1 MRSSSPSL
9 CGGAPC
15 SRYIDGV
22 LRALL
27 PRHAYL
33 RVLEGRLIRPDRRL
47 RVCAPWQWQRLV
59 VLQLPASHACPL
71 YQIWAALKKWKAPAL
86 EEARLNLAMVTSAVP
101 VAERSY
107 LPQDALPG
115 AQYQPDRVSRL
126 LWLQAL
132 RRTSFPS
139 FEPFHQLQQ
148 LNIASNRLTTLDGM
162 GLQTLAHLQVRGR
175 GRECL

>member
-1 MRSSSPSL
+1 
-9 CGGAPC
+9 
-15 SRYIDGV
+15 
-22 LRALL
+22 
-27 PRHAYL
+27 
-33 RVLEGRLIRPDRRL
+33 
-47 RVCAPWQWQRLV
+47 
-59 VLQLPASHACPL
+59 
-71 YQIWAALKKWKAPAL
+71 
-86 EEARLNLAMVTSAVP
+86 MVTSAVP